1 VGSSGR
7 MSAAR
12 IAVLDVDGTLGDLP
26 AALDETD
33 LA

>member
-1 VGSSGR
+1 

-12 IAVLDVDGTLGDLP
+12 IAVLDVDVDGTVGDLP